1 MCVYVSRADCDSAP
15 CVTVPPAAAILSAAE
30 LCEQA
35 DGVKG
40 SSSNNE
46 GGGKERKKE
55 KKSFTEAWIPL

>member
-1 MCVYVSRADCDSAP
+1 MCVCVSRADCNGAP

-40 SSSNNE
+40 SSSSSE
-46 GGGKERKKE
+46 GGKKEGKEK
-55 KKSFTEAWIPL
+55 FD